1 MVICSL
7 FPWSF
12 LFCSRLPINT
22 KCCVYFG
29 DSMNIYQKTSL
40 ALFALI
46 LIGIG
51 VPLAAAQSTGILY
64 QYSAGIASLETDDIA
79 VKVTGNDQAP
89 HFHWWDTNNPTV
101 DYHVMFV
108 RLFEANDTD
117 SNGIFDNGT
126 DIMIGAPFVLP
137 TTGWD
142 FSDFET
148 VEEDGNTTEVH
159 FNFTTEAT
167 FDPRPEGTGTDYGN
181 LPNLPEFDV
190 AIEVRVHMY
199 LENPG
204 EFKFDLVVEGWSWTY
219 EDSLLV
225 LMFTV
230 TESAHGQ
237 SHGDTD
243 PSGFHRT
250 GTTFQFENG
259 YFQYNE
265 TALAANNTLQVRASY
280 GAASGGYSGNA
291 VYLSFANFGN
301 ETLEYDPILGVLS
314 PEPGLVLDPMTLGL
328 VAGAAVIIILAVVLV
343 RRK

>member
-1 MVICSL
+1 M
-7 FPWSF
+7 
-12 LFCSRLPINT
+12 
-22 KCCVYFG
+22 
-29 DSMNIYQKTSL
+29 DIYKKTSL
-40 ALFALI
+40 ALFALM

-64 QYSAGIASLETDDIA
+64 QHSAGIVSLETDDIA
-79 VKVTGNDQAP
+79 IKVTGNDQAP
-89 HFHWWDTNNPTV
+89 HFHWWDPNTPDV

-108 RLFEANDTD
+108 RMFEANDTD
-117 SNGIFDNGT
+117 ANGVFDNDT

-142 FSDFET
+142 FSGFET
-148 VEEDGNTTEVH
+148 VEDDGNTTEVH

-181 LPNLPEFDV
+181 LPSLPAFDV
-190 AIEVRVHMY
+190 NVSVNVHMY

-219 EDSLLV
+219 EDSILV

-237 SHGDTD
+237 NQGDND
-243 PSGFHRT
+243 PSGFHKV
-250 GTTFQFENG
+250 GTKFQFENG
-259 YFQYNE
+259 YFEYEE
-265 TALAANNTLQVRASY
+265 TALAANNTLQVRASF
-280 GAASGGYSGNA
+280 GDSSGGYAGKA
-291 VYLSFANFGN
+291 VYLSFENFGD
-301 ETLEYDPILGVLS
+301 ETLEYDPVLGVLPS
-314 PEPGLVLDPMTLGL
+314 EPGLALSPMTLGL
-328 VAGAAVIIILAVVLV
+328 VAGAAIIVILAIVLV